1 MRALKTLFIG
11 FVFRRALA
19 YCRRENHNQEV
30 MRRFCA
36 LTLCL
41 SLAVFA
47 AAPIAVGDL
56 VGMVTS
62 ALAVDRDDQRTA
74 RTLQSVHLSERLS
87 DSTIDMLRQ
96 MGAGRETLRELRKLA
111 RKSSALPPPSEEPI
125 GVTPEPSATEKAAMI
140 DAMIRY
146 ASDYVGGLP
155 DFVCTREARQFRT
168 GLTTRSSGG
177 LTDLVGPDGIPIM
190 APGEGSPADKRW
202 GATGSYTAEAVYA
215 GGADHYKVTQVDGK
229 PTTESFDKFDRKVSW
244 GEFSGA
250 MKEVFGSGPGFEW
263 DHWEVTGG
271 KRSAV
276 FTYSVD
282 SAHSHYSICCPPA
295 VIAHR
300 GFVYTDPQN
309 GTVRRIIMY
318 AAGLTNRSPITAL
331 GNVVDYGE
339 VTIGDRSY
347 LLPRTSVAY
356 TRTRTAESREEIDYR
371 NYRKFGADT
380 TVAFP
385 SADQPRP

>member
-1 MRALKTLFIG
+1 VT
-11 FVFRRALA
+11 
-19 YCRRENHNQEV
+19 
-30 MRRFCA
+30 RRFCA

-41 SLAVFA
+41 SLVVFA
-47 AAPIAVGDL
+47 AAPITVGDL
-56 VGMVTS
+56 VGMVAA
-62 ALAVDRDDQRTA
+62 ALAVDRDDQRIA
-74 RTLQSVHLSERLS
+74 HTLQSVRLSERLS

-96 MGAGRETLRELRKLA
+96 MGAGRETMRELRKLA
-111 RKSSALPPPSEEPI
+111 RKSSALPPPLEEPI
-125 GVTPEPSATEKAAMI
+125 GMTPEPSASERAAMI

-146 ASDYVGGLP
+146 TSEYVASLP
-155 DFVCTREARQFRT
+155 DFVCTREARQFLT
-168 GLTTRSSGG
+168 GLTARSSGVS
-177 LTDLVGPDGIPIM
+177 TEMIGPDGIPII
-190 APGEGSPADKRW
+190 APNEGS
-202 GATGSYTAEAVYA
+202 GAAHKQWSAIGSYTAEAAYA

-229 PTTESFDKFDRKVSW
+229 PTMESFDKFDRKVSW

-250 MKEVFGSGPGFEW
+250 VKEVFSSGTGFEW

-318 AAGLTNRSPITAL
+318 AAGLTKRSPITAL